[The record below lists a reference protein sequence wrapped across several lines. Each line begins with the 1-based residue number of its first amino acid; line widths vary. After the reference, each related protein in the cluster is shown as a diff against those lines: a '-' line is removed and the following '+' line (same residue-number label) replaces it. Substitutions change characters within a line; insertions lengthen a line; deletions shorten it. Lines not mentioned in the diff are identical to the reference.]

1 MASYGLK
8 YLCEY
13 RSKMRGRL
21 LYRIEIEERDAV
33 ALTEATA
40 LRMRPYSDVFSL
52 KWGSADDPEYMAVKG
67 SSLTLKILCV
77 DDMEY
82 LSLFSVDPLKFRVT
96 IYEYRTDT
104 SGAEQRLMLWRGF
117 LSASSY
123 KESFSHPPYVVTL
136 SATDGFALLDSMP
149 FRDASGAK
157 FSGRTQ
163 LSTLLT
169 DSMNALGIDL
179 PISEWVAIDGAG
191 GAERTLSNL
200 YVDQARIYEID
211 EEVSWKRVLEL
222 AVKPFLGQIFQAGGV
237 IHVRRIGSLAG
248 TFRPMSF
255 RTNERRLGLDRPRI
269 MPLWKDRCDI
279 SGSSDLEL
287 CAPYRNV
294 DVSVSN
300 TRETDANRK
309 YYDLKL
315 WGSEISDSKTTY
327 LFEDRIVFSTDS
339 AFFSR
344 TMNLPTFYPSSKAD
358 VEISI
363 SLYNLLTEYKIKAY
377 AVVETSIDGVWKRW
391 DNDQQ
396 TWRDRLGGLYPY
408 VEIDAAQ
415 GPALSEYY
423 EEKYVSPYTPA
434 SQLPV
439 HDFKIT
445 VANIP
450 ANSDGSPC
458 KFGLSLAAVGAS
470 DFEVGPNSH
479 WIMVSNIDVKTSEG
493 DEREDLFSKS
503 IAVTGANVTDC
514 SIDIPIRDGG
524 YRLNMGNILTC
535 PMLGDD
541 GLPIISWLA
550 PTERGDLLHIAGE
563 GILRLRSA
571 VSRQIA
577 GELRCRRTV
586 DLNSLFEDRKFT
598 RAVYYLNSL
607 ELLAARQVYNV
618 QLRELQSL
626 DRTLPAGEL
635 TSVCTFDEPMELV
648 CSLYGSLFFRTGTGP
663 YGVAIYNTENGELLR
678 LAYASDSLAIRKGL
692 SSVVIQVGTT
702 DLYAVD
708 NLGSVLS
715 HLDSGPS
722 SVLNFATALYDGDRH
737 SWVSCTA
744 DSATSKTDVTIFT
757 HNKEIE
763 SKDTMAI
770 VATGL
775 TLISNG
781 YVLQGSDGSTWWH
794 NYERHPS
801 AMIMASD
808 YDVRAVSDSLLIVRR
823 EYTTTREVVEI
834 RRRTDQL
841 LGADKILE
849 EVTIPRV
856 LPSYEWR
863 VSCNSAIAV
872 FIDRDAVQ
880 RYNVSCRDLRTG
892 AYETLSFEGNVNAA
906 ICGDRVYI
914 LQGQELFGFRLVDT
928 AYTLTLDWSNE
939 DVSLTVPAAGGSD
952 KFVEIITNGTPVV
965 VSCDSR
971 IGAVIRPSGNIW
983 QVDLTVPA
991 NTSSVSITY
1000 DPVVIGV
1007 EEDDSVQRS
1016 IRITQEAARMRQFL
1030 FDGSKIFS
1038 ADASERIK
1046 LNFTNNNQFW
1056 QIPSYLRM
1064 HFVASE
1070 SFRYAVDFATIAA
1083 WLNIPS
1089 IDALIGGVLRCESLD
1104 SGAVGQA
1111 EVPSTGDV
1119 VVMLEKTN

>member
-1 MASYGLK
+1 MASCGLK

-33 ALTEATA
+33 ALTDATA

-52 KWGSADDPEYMAVKG
+52 KWGSADDPEYTAVKG

-96 IYEYRTDT
+96 IYEYRTGA
-104 SGAEQRLMLWRGF
+104 SGTERRLMLWRGF

-123 KESFSHPPYVVTL
+123 KETFSRPPYVVTL

-157 FSGRTQ
+157 FSGRVQ

-169 DSMNALGIDL
+169 RGMSALGIDL
-179 PISEWVAIDGAG
+179 PVSEWVAIDGAG
-191 GAERTLSNL
+191 GAERPLSNL
-200 YVDQARIYEID
+200 CVDQSRIYEID
-211 EEVSWKRVLEL
+211 EEISWKSVLEL

-237 IHVRRIGSLAG
+237 IHVRRIGSLVG
-248 TFRPMSF
+248 TFRPTSF
-255 RTNERRLGLDRPRI
+255 RANEQLLGLDRPRI
-269 MPLWKDRCDI
+269 LGLWEDLCDLR
-279 SGSSDLEL
+279 SSSELEL

-294 DVSVSN
+294 DVSVENSRNANESASLYAGESWVDKVNIANSYFFGDRAVIAGVTVSAIALELPPFFEPADTANVDISLTVSN
-300 TRETDANRK
+300 MMTAARVT
-309 YYDLKL
+309 
-315 WGSEISDSKTTY
+315 GEIAVIAKIGT
-327 LFEDRIVFSTDS
+327 
-339 AFFSR
+339 R
-344 TMNLPTFYPSSKAD
+344 TMKWNPDNKTWAEDTGAFAYNFSIEAVGGTDPTWGYR
-358 VEISI
+358 VSI
-363 SLYNLLTEYKIKAY
+363 
-377 AVVETSIDGVWKRW
+377 
-391 DNDQQ
+391 
-396 TWRDRLGGLYPY
+396 
-408 VEIDAAQ
+408 
-415 GPALSEYY
+415 
-423 EEKYVSPYTPA
+423 YTPA
-434 SQLPV
+434 SRLGGS
-439 HDFKIT
+439 DYRTTIT
-445 VANIP
+445 NLP
-450 ANSDGSPC
+450 ANDDEVDYRLFVRIIFQPANLETESRSLIQVSGIEVRTTAGDGRADV
-458 KFGLSLAAVGAS
+458 LSA
-470 DFEVGPNSH
+470 EVP
-479 WIMVSNIDVKTSEG
+479 VSSLSTS
-493 DEREDLFSKS
+493 
-503 IAVTGANVTDC
+503 DC
-514 SIDIPIRDGG
+514 SVSFPIRDGG
-524 YRLNMGNILTC
+524 YHLNMKAVLTC
-535 PMLGDD
+535 PITNVQDE
-541 GLPIISWLA
+541 PIVSWLA

-678 LAYASDSLAIRKGL
+678 LAYTSDSLAIRKGL
-692 SSVVIQVGTT
+692 SAVVIQVGTT

-737 SWVSCTA
+737 SWVSYTA
-744 DSATSKTDVTIFT
+744 DSATLKSDVTIFT
-757 HNKEIE
+757 RNMELE
-763 SKDTMAI
+763 SKDSMAI

-775 TLISNG
+775 MLISNG
-781 YVLQGSDGSTWWH
+781 YVLQGSDGSSWWH
-794 NYERHPS
+794 NYELHPS
-801 AMIMASD
+801 EKIEALD
-808 YDVRAVSDSLLIVRR
+808 DRVETVSDSLLVARVTGSGTIR
-823 EYTTTREVVEI
+823 EYEI
-834 RRRTDQL
+834 RRRSGQL
-841 LGADKILE
+841 FGADFKLS
-849 EVTIPRV
+849 T
-856 LPSYEWR
+856 
-863 VSCNSAIAV
+863 VSVPGGTGMTPIAMCNCAIAA
-872 FIDRDAVQ
+872 FHYMDATRSLFVGYYDA
-880 RYNVSCRDLRTG
+880 RTRKSGSLR
-892 AYETLSFEGNVNAA
+892 FESAGSVALA
-906 ICGDRVYI
+906 GDRIYI
-914 LQGQELFGFRLVDT
+914 LQGQELFGFRLSDS
-928 AYTLTLDWSNE
+928 AYTLALDWSNE

-952 KFVEIITNGTPVV
+952 EFVEIITNGTPVV
-965 VSCDSR
+965 VSSDSR
-971 IGAVIRPSGNIW
+971 IGAVIRPSGNIR
-983 QVDLTVPA
+983 QVDLTVPV

-1007 EEDDSVQRS
+1007 REDDSVQRS

-1046 LNFTNNNQFW
+1046 LTFTNNGQFW
-1056 QIPSYLRM
+1056 QAPSYIRM
-1064 HFVASE
+1064 HFAAAE
-1070 SFRYAVDFATIAA
+1070 SFRYAVDFNVVAA
-1083 WLNIPS
+1083 WFPLPS
-1089 IDALIGGVLRCESLD
+1089 IDVLVGGVLRCESLD

-1119 VVMLEKTN
+1119 VVMFEK

>member
-1 MASYGLK
+1 MAPYGLK

-33 ALTEATA
+33 ALTDATA

-52 KWGSADDPEYMAVKG
+52 KWGSADDPEYTAVKG

-96 IYEYRTDT
+96 IYEYRTDA
-104 SGAEQRLMLWRGF
+104 SGTERRLMLWRGF

-123 KESFSHPPYVVTL
+123 KETFSRPPYVVTL

-157 FSGRTQ
+157 FTERVQ

-169 DSMNALGIDL
+169 RGMNALGIDL
-179 PISEWVAIDGAG
+179 PVSEWVAIDGAG
-191 GAERTLSNL
+191 GAERTLSSL
-200 YVDQARIYEID
+200 FVDQSRIYEID
-211 EEVSWKRVLEL
+211 EEISWKSVLEL

-248 TFRPMSF
+248 TFRPTSF
-255 RTNERRLGLDRPRI
+255 QTNEQLLGLDRPRI
-269 MPLWKDRCDI
+269 LGLWEDRCDLR
-279 SGSSDLEL
+279 SSSELEL

-294 DVSVSN
+294 DVSVENARNADESASLYAGESWVDKVNIANSYFFGDRAVIAGVTVSAIALELPPFFEPADAANVDISLTVSN
-300 TRETDANRK
+300 MMTASRVT
-309 YYDLKL
+309 
-315 WGSEISDSKTTY
+315 GEIAVIAKIGT
-327 LFEDRIVFSTDS
+327 
-339 AFFSR
+339 R
-344 TMNLPTFYPSSKAD
+344 TMKWNPDNKTWTEDTGAFAYNFSIEAVGGTDPTWGYR
-358 VEISI
+358 VSI
-363 SLYNLLTEYKIKAY
+363 
-377 AVVETSIDGVWKRW
+377 
-391 DNDQQ
+391 
-396 TWRDRLGGLYPY
+396 
-408 VEIDAAQ
+408 
-415 GPALSEYY
+415 
-423 EEKYVSPYTPA
+423 YTPA
-434 SQLPV
+434 SRLGGS
-439 HDFKIT
+439 DYRTTIT
-445 VANIP
+445 NLP
-450 ANSDGSPC
+450 ANDDEVDYRLFVRIIFQPANLETESRSLIQVSGIEVRTTAGDGRADV
-458 KFGLSLAAVGAS
+458 LSA
-470 DFEVGPNSH
+470 EVP
-479 WIMVSNIDVKTSEG
+479 VSSLSTS
-493 DEREDLFSKS
+493 
-503 IAVTGANVTDC
+503 DC
-514 SIDIPIRDGG
+514 SVSFPIRDGG
-524 YRLNMGNILTC
+524 YHLNMKAVLTC
-535 PMLGDD
+535 PITNVQDE
-541 GLPIISWLA
+541 PIVSWLA

-635 TSVCTFDEPMELV
+635 TSVCSFDESMELV

-692 SSVVIQVGTT
+692 SAVVIQVGTT

-744 DSATSKTDVTIFT
+744 DSATSKSDITIFT

-763 SKDTMAI
+763 SKESMAI

-794 NYERHPS
+794 NYELHS
-801 AMIMASD
+801 SETIETAD
-808 YDVRAVSDSLLIVRR
+808 YRVEAVSDSLFI
-823 EYTTTREVVEI
+823 TRTGGGTRFEFGI
-834 RRRTDQL
+834 RRRTGQL
-841 LGADKILE
+841 FGADLLLSTRSVPGGTGMTPVAMCNCAIVAFHYMDATRSHFVGYYDARTRKSGSLRFE
-849 EVTIPRV
+849 
-856 LPSYEWR
+856 SA
-863 VSCNSAIAV
+863 VSVALA
-872 FIDRDAVQ
+872 
-880 RYNVSCRDLRTG
+880 
-892 AYETLSFEGNVNAA
+892 
-906 ICGDRVYI
+906 GDRIYI
-914 LQGQELFGFRLVDT
+914 LQGQELFGFRLADS
-928 AYTLTLDWSNE
+928 AYTLALDWSNE

-952 KFVEIITNGTPVV
+952 EFVEIITNGTPVV
-965 VSCDSR
+965 VSSDSR
-971 IGAVIRPSGNIW
+971 IGAVIRSSGNIW

-1016 IRITQEAARMRQFL
+1016 IHIMQEAARMRQFL

-1046 LNFTNNNQFW
+1046 LNFTNNNHFW
-1056 QIPSYLRM
+1056 QFPSYVRM
-1064 HFVASE
+1064 HFVAAE

-1083 WLNIPS
+1083 WLSLPS

-1111 EVPSTGDV
+1111 EVLSTGDV